1 MLTRPLLPLL
11 LALVLPGCSSAGAA
25 LPIALKA
32 LAGVAALAEELNRP
46 TCEERPAGPVPS
58 HDGGVSADA
67 AGEVSD
73 GR

>member
-1 MLTRPLLPLL
+1 MIRPILPLL
-11 LALVLPGCSSAGAA
+11 LALTLTGCASGASA

>member
-1 MLTRPLLPLL
+1 MIRPILPLL
-11 LALVLPGCSSAGAA
+11 LALTLTGCASGASA

-32 LAGVAALAEELNRP
+32 LAGVAALAEELQRP
-46 TCEERPAGPVPS
+46 TCEERPAGPSPAR
-58 HDGGVSADA
+58 DGGVSADA